1 MSTDVYELWIVKTT
15 KNKLERME
23 TFPPFDGCRWIY
35 SKFEWY
41 GTMMILIKHN
51 YVERLLIEE

>member
-1 MSTDVYELWIVKTT
+1 MKTT